1 MDAEKFLQETPKEER
16 DLETDFSFSKLYTLT
31 QCAQKAFLRYVLGL
45 PDDTRYLIAGK
56 GVHLG
61 QQVDNEGKVEGKD
74 LTVKQVLDAA
84 VEGVRGEADKR
95 SVVVDLDNFA
105 KDHSVQ
111 LQRLRDKGWRDQVVP
126 VPGTIEA
133 PFLINLKIQDEK
145 DAKILGFV
153 DVVSQSGEHVPR
165 KVVDYKSGARPVYQ
179 GDAASSLQFALYQ
192 LGAKAPESQVIS
204 FVRSGR
210 QKATVHR
217 TEPVELTQPRMNK
230 LLNWLEDSI
239 KLWRSCLKSGFWP
252 RCSPNAHYCSDHA
265 CAYYARCYPK
275 EGRPTPFISIAEI
288 KPVGTVAVPEWRK
301 QPPTQPSA
309 GDAPK
314 GDGCA
319 G

>member
-1 MDAEKFLQETPKEER
+1 MRWRPIGGGTVDAEKFLQEEPKEER

-61 QQVDNEGKVEGKD
+61 QQTDNEGKVEGKD

-84 VEGVRGEADKR
+84 VEGVREEATKR
-95 SVVVDLDNFA
+95 SVAVDLDSFA
-105 KDHSVQ
+105 KDHQTQ
-111 LQRLRDKGWRDQVVP
+111 LQRLRDRGWRDQIVP
-126 VPGTIEA
+126 VKGTIEA
-133 PFLINLKIQDEK
+133 PFTIGLKIQDEK

-153 DVVSQSGEHVPR
+153 DVVSQREENDKR
-165 KVVDYKSGARPVYQ
+165 RVVDYKSGARPVYQ
-179 GDAASSLQFALYQ
+179 GDAQSSLQFALYQ

-217 TEPVELTQPRMNK
+217 TAPVELSQVRVNK
-230 LLNWLEDSI
+230 LLGWLEDAI

-265 CAYYARCYPK
+265 CAYYGRCYPK
-275 EGRPTPFISIAEI
+275 EGRPVQFISLGEI
-288 KPVGTVAVPEWRK
+288 KPVGTLPIPEWRK
-301 QPPTQPSA
+301 
-309 GDAPK
+309 
-314 GDGCA
+314 
-319 G
+319 